1 MVFDIIEDYVI
12 LWEEV
17 ASLEREGDK
26 VSGGIR
32 PENRVSKLGSLSLER
47 ERKKE
52 RRDLGEGLFQ

>member
-17 ASLEREGDK
+17 ASLEREADK

-47 ERKKE
+47 EKKKE